1 MTQDSRLTTPVLQA
15 RGLSKA
21 FGHVQALVDT
31 DVDLWPGE
39 ILAIVGDNG
48 AGKSTL
54 IKCLSGAYVPDKGQM
69 IVDGQ
74 PAHVRSPHD
83 AQALGIAT
91 VYQDLALVDQRDVA
105 TNLCMGREPVGRF
118 GLVDRKA
125 VLRQAEA
132 TLARL
137 NSRIPSANTP
147 VAVLSGGQ
155 RQAVAIGRA
164 IAQGGRV
171 IIMDEPTAALGVR
184 ESAQVLELIQGLRSQ
199 RIAVAVVSHNLQ
211 HVFAIADRI
220 QVMRGGRGVG
230 VRRREE
236 TTGEEIVRMIT
247 GADVLVAGAV
257 V

>member
-1 MTQDSRLTTPVLQA
+1 
-15 RGLSKA
+15 
-21 FGHVQALVDT
+21 VQALVDA
-31 DVDLWPGE
+31 DVDLVEGE
-39 ILAIVGDNG
+39 IVAIVGDNG

-54 IKCLSGAYVPDKGQM
+54 IKCLSGAYIPDQGQ
-69 IVDGQ
+69 IVVDGQ
-74 PAHVRSPHD
+74 PAHIRSPRD

-105 TNLCMGREPVGRF
+105 TNLCMGREPLGRF

-125 VLRQAEA
+125 LVRQAEA

-137 NSRIPSANTP
+137 NSRVPSANTP

-164 IAQGGRV
+164 LGQGGRV

-184 ESAQVLELIQGLRSQ
+184 ESAQVLDLIDGLRSQ
-199 RIAVAVVSHNLQ
+199 GIAVAVVSHNLQ

-220 QVMRGGRGVG
+220 LVMRGGRCVG
-230 VRRREE
+230 VRARAE
-236 TTGEEIVRMIT
+236 TTGDDIVRMIT